1 MMANQ
6 ITGIIVDAC
15 IKIHSAIG
23 PGCFEKVY
31 EECLYYELVQRGLEV
46 KRQMLRPIT
55 YEELSVE
62 DAYKLDLLV
71 EDKVIVEL
79 KTSYELNAVHFK
91 QITTYL
97 KLLNIKNGLLI
108 NFKTNL
114 MKDGIH
120 RVFNNKEEE

>member
-1 MMANQ
+1 MTVNQ

-23 PGCFEKVY
+23 PGCFERVY
-31 EECLYYELVQRGLEV
+31 EECLYYELVKRGFDV
-46 KRQMLRPIT
+46 KRQVLMPIE
-55 YEELSVE
+55 YEELKIE
-62 DAYKLDLLV
+62 DAYKLDLFV

-79 KTSYELNAVHFK
+79 KTVYELTPVHYK

-97 KLLNIKNGLLI
+97 KLLDIKHGMVV
-108 NFKTNL
+108 NFKTDL

-120 RVFNNKEEE
+120 RVFNNRGKE